1 MATLCLRHIWV
12 VMLIL
17 CTTIVGHPGTRS
29 NETSLTVK
37 NPNASS
43 CLKNDTDYPQR
54 VEDVILN
61 VSSAIACQAWCF
73 HDPKCAFFSWVS
85 DEFPDPSLR
94 RKCYLK
100 HLYAPAKPLKGVI
113 SGPDECLPQKVPLPL
128 AQQLGHP
135 LICNPPK
142 VNREGTGTLV
152 VVLASLRAMRLTY
165 DGLRIFVLET
175 LGTKVHLAF
184 SVARGPQYRDYFRYA
199 DYVWEV
205 DEPLQFDFQ
214 DYFNEISRTCYNR
227 SFTKQDTFSITK
239 GGNLLGGLSG
249 ISGSGAPQMF
259 FKWVALQQMAHLGL
273 FDRYQHIIVTR
284 SDRMYAKPHPPVN
297 RLPPMHVLIP
307 QGQDYGGVNDRHLVM
322 HSSDAPHILN
332 QLHMLL
338 YVPLRLQKFP
348 LGTDAWPNCEAGLK
362 WWLAEHLHL
371 RISRFSNV
379 AYLVT
384 DRLYNNLG
392 KTPNTYG
399 QLRLG
404 HIPIFPKY
412 PEEYGAVTENLKKK
426 PGMGGRVVAGVAAGH
441 PAGAPQPNEEGSLH
455 WRRRREC
462 RWGGTREGRVQG
474 GWLGWE
480 GGQALLYLRTDGAV
494 LRSLRTPHPCLYL
507 RSEKWWCGGLGTGR
521 VQGTWYGSGLPAP
534 HYCGWRVHR

>member
-1 MATLCLRHIWV
+1 MVRRSCSRMGFV
-12 VMLIL
+12 L
-17 CTTIVGHPGTRS
+17 CTKTEYEAASDQRGTLGLRIPDGMVYGVTSTYNYDGQHWLSDGFGEHGYHEDRCCVREHGRFFRCCGDPESRQSGVVPPRLHASNGTSKQLPKHRPEPPEMRGPTPTI
-29 NETSLTVK
+29 K

-43 CLKNDTDYPQR
+43 CLKNDTNYQQR
-54 VEDVILN
+54 LEDVILN

-73 HDPKCAFFSWVS
+73 HDLKCAFFSWVS
-85 DEFPDPSLR
+85 DEFPDPSHR

-165 DGLRIFVLET
+165 DGLRVFVLET
-175 LGTKVHLAF
+175 LGAKVHLAF

-214 DYFNEISRTCYNR
+214 DYFNEISQTCYNR

-284 SDRMYAKPHPPVN
+284 SDRMYAEPHPPVN

-322 HSSDAPHILN
+322 HSSDAPRILN

-348 LGTDAWPNCEAGLK
+348 LGTDAGPNCEAGLK

-371 RISRFSNV
+371 RISRFPIV

-384 DRLYNNLG
+384 DRLYNYLG
-392 KTPNTYG
+392 KPPNSNGG

-412 PEEYGAVTENLKKK
+412 MEEYDAVTENLKKK
-426 PGMGGRVVAGVAAGH
+426 PSH
-441 PAGAPQPNEEGSLH
+441 DHKP
-455 WRRRREC
+455 
-462 RWGGTREGRVQG
+462 
-474 GWLGWE
+474 
-480 GGQALLYLRTDGAV
+480 
-494 LRSLRTPHPCLYL
+494 
-507 RSEKWWCGGLGTGR
+507 
-521 VQGTWYGSGLPAP
+521 
-534 HYCGWRVHR
+534 